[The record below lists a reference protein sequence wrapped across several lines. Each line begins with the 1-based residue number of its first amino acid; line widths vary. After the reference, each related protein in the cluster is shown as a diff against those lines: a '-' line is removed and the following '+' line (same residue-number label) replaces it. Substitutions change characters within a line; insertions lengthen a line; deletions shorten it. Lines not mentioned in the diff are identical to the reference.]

1 MAEIKQKEVQEVLV
15 LDRTISNIITM
26 VRKETINFDQA
37 YQREYIAY
45 LRRTWQRKLI
55 ASVLKGEKIPIL
67 WFRVIE
73 GMDYLLDCIDGQ
85 QRSITFKEFEDD
97 LFRTPSKLKI
107 YDELDDKYYYVGNMK
122 WSEIVTKYGPVKAS
136 QWFSNRHLICVDCK
150 NMTDEQA
157 AEKFYKLND
166 LNSLTAQE
174 IRQCIKTTYCEVI
187 RELAQDHSLF
197 DRLIEKD
204 KKGNDELKNSGK
216 YIKFT
221 WTRRTYDEFVAQLTN
236 YLAGKDKIKYAGLN
250 KTVLDSDYKNNS
262 DYDYNEIMT
271 DRLDMMKKV
280 LEPRLSRKTFTRGV
294 TLMLFQV
301 CDYLL
306 DIYPELKVKDAE
318 KFHKRF
324 IKVHTSIKNRS
335 SKNDKYKFLKK
346 DELLTYGE
354 LIRRGRTGAELRWKL
369 DQWKRFLRNPESF
382 GIVVRDTKRV
392 ISDTVAMDLLQKQDY
407 KCKVGTDV
415 YDKCEGTITSD
426 TMRKGHTEA
435 WSDGNLS
442 TEENT
447 VMLCEPCNMDMG
459 DMSYEEYIE
468 SKTMKIMEF
477 V

>member
-26 VRKETINFDQA
+26 VRKKTINFDQA

-55 ASVLKGEKIPIL
+55 ASVLKGEKIPML

-204 KKGNDELKNSGK
+204 KKGNDVLKNSGK

-221 WTRRTYDEFVAQLTN
+221 WPRRT
-236 YLAGKDKIKYAGLN
+236 
-250 KTVLDSDYKNNS
+250 
-262 DYDYNEIMT
+262 
-271 DRLDMMKKV
+271 
-280 LEPRLSRKTFTRGV
+280 
-294 TLMLFQV
+294 
-301 CDYLL
+301 
-306 DIYPELKVKDAE
+306 
-318 KFHKRF
+318 
-324 IKVHTSIKNRS
+324 
-335 SKNDKYKFLKK
+335 
-346 DELLTYGE
+346 
-354 LIRRGRTGAELRWKL
+354 
-369 DQWKRFLRNPESF
+369 
-382 GIVVRDTKRV
+382 
-392 ISDTVAMDLLQKQDY
+392 
-407 KCKVGTDV
+407 
-415 YDKCEGTITSD
+415 
-426 TMRKGHTEA
+426 
-435 WSDGNLS
+435 
-442 TEENT
+442 
-447 VMLCEPCNMDMG
+447 
-459 DMSYEEYIE
+459 
-468 SKTMKIMEF
+468 
-477 V
+477 